1 MRVCMAQSQ
10 KYTID
15 FTTASESDLQDIIIP
30 LAFKMQQTGLVHGL
44 AFWFEV
50 AFIGSQSVYFSISFC
65 LILDFLFAVQPDCRR
80 RHYGSFSF
88 VIIGSA
94 FNVHAMRSGVCA
106 SVRHLTVYASVSAWA
121 HRPGW

>member
-30 LAFKMQQTGLVHGL
+30 LAFEMQQTGLVHGL

-65 LILDFLFAVQPDCRR
+65 LILDFPFAVQPDCRR
-80 RHYGSFSF
+80 HHYGSFSF

-94 FNVHAMRSGVCA
+94 CNVHAFPDA
-106 SVRHLTVYASVSAWA
+106 QLTVSK
-121 HRPGW
+121 H